1 MGNVGNGVGQK
12 DPSARQTMYIGR
24 VGSLGLC
31 LSNVCKL
38 SDLSGPLRHFHFH
51 ILFYRGSLADGCTKM
66 ALPICGDIDS
76 CASKN
81 FIGLLQELLFHNKMG
96 FGRIWVVA
104 IHIPKSPKRS
114 QKSRSLLQDP
124 VPVASSAYHN
134 CFTSGTSC
142 FSWQIRGF
150 TESAYIAIAKGSP
163 WVVPSDDS
171 I

>member
-1 MGNVGNGVGQK
+1 MGNVGNGAGQK

-24 VGSLGLC
+24 VRSLGLR

-96 FGRIWVVA
+96 FGRNLESSHTLFPSHLNDPRKVVVCCK
-104 IHIPKSPKRS
+104 IQP
-114 QKSRSLLQDP
+114 L
-124 VPVASSAYHN
+124 
-134 CFTSGTSC
+134 
-142 FSWQIRGF
+142 
-150 TESAYIAIAKGSP
+150 
-163 WVVPSDDS
+163 
-171 I
+171 